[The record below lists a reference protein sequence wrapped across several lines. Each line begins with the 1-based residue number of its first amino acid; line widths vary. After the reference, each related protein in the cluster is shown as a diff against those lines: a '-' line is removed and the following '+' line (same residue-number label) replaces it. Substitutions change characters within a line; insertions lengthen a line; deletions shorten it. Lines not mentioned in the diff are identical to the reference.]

1 MNTLKKLATA
11 CLSVCFIV
19 FCVVLT
25 SHAADGTIWFSDPQ
39 TRVGE
44 NVEIDFKV
52 KGNGEAIG
60 DTDIVLNYD
69 PTMLEFISGG
79 SDIMNEGNGKLHF
92 TGKGTG
98 EEAELTATLVFRAL
112 QTGSPQVTV
121 ESSSGYLF
129 SDEGLYFQEGFSTV
143 SVSAAADG
151 TTSVP
156 GGQSATLPGETVTVG
171 ETTYSLAEDFIPVTI
186 PQGFTETMV
195 TYNGAERRFVA
206 NENGVT
212 LGYLK
217 DASGA
222 GAFFIYNAEN
232 ATFVPYIVI
241 GISENTSIALL
252 DGSSEVGVPEGY
264 QQATLTVSNYQLSA
278 WQDMQHEG
286 FYLIYA
292 MNVYSGSK
300 QLYCYDTAEGTYQRF
315 IAPQA
320 ATDNTESEPK
330 KDDKNL
336 MPFLLGG
343 GAGLLLML
351 IIIIVLAVKLLHRNQ
366 ELDDIYD
373 EYGIGD
379 EEEEAGQEKEKK
391 NSGKGKSEH
400 DKSYDYEEE
409 FDDDYEDDGYDEF
422 DDDEYDDDYEDDGY
436 DDEYDDDGYDDF
448 EDEYEEP
455 SRVKSK
461 GKKGSA
467 SAKGKKGYDLEFI
480 DL

>member
-1 MNTLKKLATA
+1 MNTLKKLATT
-11 CLSVCFIV
+11 CLSVCFIISCAV
-19 FCVVLT
+19 FT

-79 SDIMNEGNGKLHF
+79 SDITNEGNGKLHF

-156 GGQSATLPGETVTVG
+156 GGQSAMLPGETVTVG
-171 ETTYSLAEDFIPVTI
+171 DTTYSLAEDFIPVTI
-186 PQGFTETMV
+186 PQGFSETMV

-232 ATFVPYIVI
+232 ATFSPYIVM

-252 DGSSEVGVPEGY
+252 DGSSEVSVPEGY
-264 QQATLTVSNYQLSA
+264 QQAALTVSNYQLTA

-292 MNVYSGSK
+292 MNVYTGTK
-300 QLYCYDTAEGTYQRF
+300 QLYSYDTAEGTYQRF

-320 ATDNTESEPK
+320 TTNDAEVDTN
-330 KDDKNL
+330 KDDKNM

-343 GAGLLLML
+343 GAGILVML
-351 IIIIVLAVKLLHRNQ
+351 IVIIVLAVKLLHRNQ

-373 EYGIGD
+373 EYGITD
-379 EEEEAGQEKEKK
+379 EDAPPKEEKRDK
-391 NSGKGKSEH
+391 NSSKKGKSGRVR
-400 DKSYDYEEE
+400 SYDDEYEYDDDGYEDDAYDE
-409 FDDDYEDDGYDEF
+409 YEDDEYVEYDDDFDDDYE
-422 DDDEYDDDYEDDGY
+422 
-436 DDEYDDDGYDDF
+436 DDGYDDF

-455 SRVKSK
+455 PRVSSK

-467 SAKGKKGYDLEFI
+467 SGKGKKGYDLEFI